1 MDFSMEYT
9 REQEEF
15 AQEVGAWLDE
25 NLPDDIEPAKN
36 SSSSDYLT
44 ERRQHKFQGR

>member
-15 AQEVGAWLDE
+15 AKEVGAWLDE
-25 NLPDDIEPAKN
+25 NLPLFAEEFE
-36 SSSSDYLT
+36 T
-44 ERRQHKFQGR
+44 